1 MGDSDNTIT
10 YPSLPAGDYLLQVK
24 AMGAP
29 GSAADMISL
38 PIHVKPYFR
47 HTILAKLL
55 LLFVVWGIILVWHK
69 RRTRFLVKQKDL
81 LQRTVDERTREI
93 NYQRIL
99 IEQKAEELDRQ
110 NAVLKHEVE
119 ELAGNRLIIALNPAL
134 PENSRDDDFKTKV
147 MEVLKSS
154 YSNPD
159 LDVAMFCDRMGMS
172 KTSLNKK
179 LQESMGHSVT
189 ELIRTYRLT
198 VAREMIV
205 NNRQT
210 GLMNISEI
218 AYDCGF
224 NDPKYFTRCF
234 SKEFGVAPSA
244 V

>member
-1 MGDSDNTIT
+1 
-10 YPSLPAGDYLLQVK
+10 
-24 AMGAP
+24 
-29 GSAADMISL
+29 
-38 PIHVKPYFR
+38 
-47 HTILAKLL
+47 
-55 LLFVVWGIILVWHK
+55 
-69 RRTRFLVKQKDL
+69 
-81 LQRTVDERTREI
+81 
-93 NYQRIL
+93 
-99 IEQKAEELDRQ
+99 
-110 NAVLKHEVE
+110 
-119 ELAGNRLIIALNPAL
+119 
-134 PENSRDDDFKTKV
+134 V

-159 LDVAMFCDRMGMS
+159 LDVSMFCDRMGMS